1 MLKSMRVLLIGATG
15 VVGTECVK
23 HFNAAKEVSEVHL
36 LVRRELPATLRLSKV
51 REHIIDFEK
60 IDKLDFPVDAFV
72 SSLGTTIRT
81 AGSQEEFRKVDHDY
95 VIRIAKLAREAGART
110 CLLVSAL
117 GADPNSRVFYNRI
130 KGEIERDLIAIGFE
144 SVTIV
149 RPSVLLGDRK
159 EVRVAESF
167 AKELGKLLPKKWRS
181 VEPKAIAAKLAEA
194 LAARKTGVT
203 VLENAEL
210 HS

>member
-1 MLKSMRVLLIGATG
+1 MRVLLIGATG

-23 HFNAAKEVSEVHL
+23 HFNALKEVSEVHL

-51 REHIIDFEK
+51 REHIVDFDK
-60 IDKLDFPVDAFV
+60 INQLDFSVDVFV
-72 SSLGTTIRT
+72 SSLGTTIKT

-95 VIRIAKLAREAGART
+95 VVRIARLAREAGART

-117 GADPNSRVFYNRI
+117 GANANSRVFYNRI
-130 KGEIERDLIAIGFE
+130 KGEIERDLIALDFE
-144 SVTIV
+144 SVTIA

-159 EVRVAESF
+159 EVRPAE
-167 AKELGKLLPKKWRS
+167 AIGKEFGKLLPKKWRS
-181 VEPKAIAAKLAEA
+181 IEPRAIATKLAGA
-194 LAARKTGVT
+194 LAAHRPGV
-203 VLENAEL
+203 VILENTDL